1 MPTPDRTRLPIVPQG
16 DDGGLQLS
24 QPLAALAIPG
34 DGFPPDRAPQRRL
47 DAVLR
52 QVQARFQARH
62 QAAQLRRQRPAA
74 LLQPGA
80 MAINFSAGLGQGL
93 GIGQAIEQQPLVSG
107 LQVQVVGALGRCG
120 RGGEG

>member
-1 MPTPDRTRLPIVPQG
+1 M
-16 DDGGLQLS
+16 
-24 QPLAALAIPG
+24 
-34 DGFPPDRAPQRRL
+34 
-47 DAVLR
+47 LR
-52 QVQARFQARH
+52 QVQTRFQARH

-74 LLQPGA
+74 LLQAGA

-107 LQVQVVGALGRCG
+107 LQALVVGALGRCG

>member
-1 MPTPDRTRLPIVPQG
+1 VPTPDRSRLPIEPQG

-24 QPLAALAIPG
+24 QPIAALAIPG